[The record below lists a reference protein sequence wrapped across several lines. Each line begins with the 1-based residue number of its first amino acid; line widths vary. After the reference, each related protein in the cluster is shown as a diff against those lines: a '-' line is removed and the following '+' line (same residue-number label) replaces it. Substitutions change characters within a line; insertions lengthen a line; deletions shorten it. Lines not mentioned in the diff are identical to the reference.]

1 MLKSEIRLLYK
12 EKRTGLSPNEIVRI
26 SAQVQALVRDSFSF
40 KGKYVS
46 VFLPIERQKEI
57 NTYGLLE
64 DIIRQSGL
72 PVVSKANFSDLSMS
86 LFLYESASQLRLNH
100 FGIPEPVGGIEI
112 QAAQLDF
119 VFVPLLAIDN
129 KGFRVGYGKGFY
141 DRLLAHCKPECLF
154 IGLHLFDEF
163 IAIEDLHP
171 KDMALHMCITPKG
184 LYDFR

>member
-46 VFLPIERQKEI
+46 IFLPIERQNELQ
-57 NTYGLLE
+57 TYSILE
-64 DIIRQSGL
+64 DIIQQGGF
-72 PVVSKANFSDLSMS
+72 PVVAKANFSDLSME
-86 LFLYESASQLRLNH
+86 LFLYESQSQLKLNN
-100 FGIPEPVGGIEI
+100 FGIPEPINGIEI
-112 QAAQLDF
+112 LATQLDF
-119 VFVPLLAIDN
+119 VFVPLLAIDD
-129 KGFRVGYGKGFY
+129 KGYRVGYGKGFY
-141 DRLLAHCKPECLF
+141 DRLLSCCKPECLF